1 MKKSI
6 IAMSMVASLCFA
18 NSGNMNDLELLGQS
32 VLKNSAEIKQLKIEL
47 EEIKTKLN
55 LAENNKLK
63 VGDAIGNDISNATTT
78 KKVVKAEPMLFK
90 ANKAT
95 YVRNSPSS
103 YSAIIE
109 KVEQGQVLKKVVFES
124 KYKMDSWIFVGNG
137 FILKSLFT
145 PLGEAENEK

>member
-1 MKKSI
+1 
-6 IAMSMVASLCFA
+6 
-18 NSGNMNDLELLGQS
+18 
-32 VLKNSAEIKQLKIEL
+32 
-47 EEIKTKLN
+47 
-55 LAENNKLK
+55 
-63 VGDAIGNDISNATTT
+63 
-78 KKVVKAEPMLFK
+78 MLFK

-137 FILKSLFT
+137 FILKEVYLHLFRR
-145 PLGEAENEK
+145 GRK